1 MAAATMASPAPLT
14 STLESASYMSTSS
27 ARWAFLQVA
36 CEGNCIDTATL
47 AVDEVLLFD
56 RLVFGALFCLFFQG
70 AFSPKVRRR
79 LLSSLSNKPG
89 FDFEVRTLFLWAFS
103 SIILWG
109 DCWVKNRP
117 DFGSKTRLL
126 FILAFR
132 SGLMGEVDCANCA
145 GGKNKPTSTAFAV
158 HALAGVEC

>member
-36 CEGNCIDTATL
+36 CEGNCIDCQ
-47 AVDEVLLFD
+47 VDEVLLFD

-132 SGLMGEVDCANCA
+132 SGLMGEVDCA
-145 GGKNKPTSTAFAV
+145 GGKK
-158 HALAGVEC
+158 

>member
-1 MAAATMASPAPLT
+1 MGH
-14 STLESASYMSTSS
+14 
-27 ARWAFLQVA
+27 FFVFFK
-36 CEGNCIDTATL
+36 
-47 AVDEVLLFD
+47 VLF
-56 RLVFGALFCLFFQG
+56 
-70 AFSPKVRRR
+70 PKVRRH

-89 FDFEVRTLFLWAFS
+89 FDFEVRTLFSWVFS
-103 SIILWG
+103 LIISWW
-109 DCWVKNRP
+109 DCWGTYRP

-145 GGKNKPTSTAFAV
+145 GGKNKPTLTAFAV